1 MGIMGR
7 NDLCHCGSKLKYK
20 KCCLG
25 KDEVK
30 SNKGENPKIISDFLV
45 NHTNG
50 HDISFGIK
58 EFVLAELEQI
68 IILLKEKHV
77 QVANLKTFVIDLYE
91 LSTSPN
97 MLEIYLKISKEIM
110 VDSNRP
116 DIAAELRI
124 LRKRAK
130 SFPSLTNNEKFILR
144 AMMQANLIELHTVE
158 DVGTG
163 DYDAMRVLTEF
174 CYQSISGGVSDTQNL
189 DYAQL
194 YVGSNGFEREKL
206 VRFEL
211 KFTEEQLS
219 PNRHLYTQ
227 WITLDESNK

>member
-7 NDLCHCGSKLKYK
+7 NDLCHCGSKIKYK
-20 KCCLG
+20 KCCLDS
-25 KDEVK
+25 DEAK
-30 SNKGENPKIISDFLV
+30 INKGENPEIISDFLI
-45 NHTNG
+45 HHSNG

-68 IILLKEKHV
+68 IILLKEEHV
-77 QVANLKTFVIDLYE
+77 HVANLKTFVIDLYE

-110 VDSNRP
+110 VDTNRP
-116 DIAAELRI
+116 NIAAELKI

-130 SFPSLTNNEKFILR
+130 AFPSLTKNEKFILR
-144 AMMQANLIELHTVE
+144 AMMEANLLELHIVD

-174 CYQSISGGVSDTQNL
+174 CYQSISEGVPDTQ
-189 DYAQL
+189 DIAYAKL
-194 YVGSNGFEREKL
+194 HVGSNGFERETL

-211 KFTEEQLS
+211 EFTDQELS
-219 PNRHLYTQ
+219 PYRHLYTQ
-227 WITLDESNK
+227 WISLDESNN